1 MCTSMPEPRRD
12 YAQAMGRAVSKR
24 RVTRVVNG
32 SPRSLGSDYLAG
44 EEPLEIRI
52 DGEPLAVTMRTPGN
66 DYELAAG
73 FLVSEGVIA
82 DRDEF
87 STATYCR
94 GAGAAGE
101 NTWNVLNV
109 TLGTGVEPPSA
120 DLSRSIFTSSACGV
134 CGKSGI
140 EALETRSRFE
150 VSPDGTGIGS
160 ELLLSLPGRL
170 RAGQKAFDRTGGI
183 HAAGLF
189 DAETGEPLVIRED
202 VGRHNA
208 VDKVIGWAL
217 MEGRLPL
224 TGCVLQVS
232 GRAGFELIQKAKMAG
247 IPIFSAVS
255 APSALAADLAQSSGM
270 TLAGFVRGDGLVIYS
285 HPERIEVPV

>member
-1 MCTSMPEPRRD
+1 MTGRIRH
-12 YAQAMGRAVSKR
+12 YAQAMGRVVTKR
-24 RVTRVVNG
+24 RVTRVSNG
-32 SPRSLGSDYLAG
+32 SPRTRGSDYLAG

-52 DGEPLAVTMRTPGN
+52 SGKPVTVTMRTPGH

-73 FLVSEGVIA
+73 FLVSEGVVA
-82 DRDEF
+82 GPDDF
-87 STATYCR
+87 ATATYCR

-109 TLGTGVEPPSA
+109 TLGAGAEPPPD
-120 DLSRSIFTSSACGV
+120 DLSRSIFTSSACGI

-140 EALETRSRFE
+140 DAIETRSRFT
-150 VSPDGTGIGS
+150 VSSDPTRIATGV
-160 ELLLSLPGRL
+160 LLSLPERL
-170 RAGQKAFDRTGGI
+170 RAGQDAFDRTGGL

-189 DAETGEPLVIRED
+189 DAGTGETLVIRED

-232 GRAGFELIQKAKMAG
+232 GRAGFELVQKAKMAG
-247 IPIFSAVS
+247 VPLFSAVS
-255 APSALAADLAQSSGM
+255 APSSLAVDLAVSAGM
-270 TLAGFVRGDGLVIYS
+270 TLAGFVREDTFVIYS
-285 HPERIEVPV
+285 HPERIEEAA